1 MIAFM
6 MSQSLKSTH
15 RLRHLRSN
23 LQPSQ
28 QGMALVEFA
37 LILPLLL
44 MIIFG
49 TVEFG
54 LALHDKNVITHAARV
69 GARAGI
75 VFQRDRTL
83 SSMQTRAVNA
93 AHFYCEGNL
102 ISLGAGNQN
111 CEVTFTSTSAPVAD
125 DMLTVQVDYL
135 YQGLL
140 LGSLLNLSG
149 NQIQLSARA
158 TMYVE

>member
-1 MIAFM
+1 M
-6 MSQSLKSTH
+6 MNRLLKPADN
-15 RLRHLRSN
+15 LRFNPKSPQR
-23 LQPSQ
+23 
-28 QGMALVEFA
+28 GMALVEFA

-44 MIIFG
+44 LVIFG

-83 SSMQTRAVNA
+83 SSMRTRAVNA
-93 AHFYCEGNL
+93 AQFYCQGNL
-102 ISLGAGNQN
+102 ISLGAGNQD
-111 CEVTFTSTSAPVAD
+111 CEVEFSSTAAPVAD
-125 DMLTVQVDYL
+125 DVLTVQVGYT

-149 NQIQLSARA
+149 NQIQLTARA